1 MTPAAQHPSR
11 DELLAMAYVDDQL
24 DPAAK
29 AEFEGGLSR
38 EEALREEVTALRRL
52 DLIARTAAPPENI
65 DIAWKEV
72 DESPS
77 QTSLIGLG
85 WVATVLGAIGMAA
98 IGIQLITQARIPLWE
113 RASIVFLV
121 SGLTVLFLAIARRR
135 WRTRHMDPYTS
146 VKR

>member
-29 AEFEGGLSR
+29 AEFEGRLSR